1 MQEVKSVGKGNTA
14 EVFEYG
20 NETVC
25 KLFFEGYPH
34 DYVVL
39 EFQNASE
46 MYKTGIRIPKPFQVV
61 TMGNC
66 KGIIYERITGNTL
79 FNIMNKNAT
88 DLDKK

>member
-1 MQEVKSVGKGNTA
+1 M
-14 EVFEYG
+14 
-20 NETVC
+20 C

-46 MYKTGIRIPKPFQVV
+46 MHKTGIRIPKPFQVV
-61 TMGNC
+61 TMGNR

-79 FNIMNKNAT
+79 FNIMTKNAT